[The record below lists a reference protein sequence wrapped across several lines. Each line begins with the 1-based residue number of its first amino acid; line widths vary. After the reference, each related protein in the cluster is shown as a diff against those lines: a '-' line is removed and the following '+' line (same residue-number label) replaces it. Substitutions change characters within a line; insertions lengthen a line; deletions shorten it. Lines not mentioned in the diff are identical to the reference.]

1 MKQHK
6 RTYLY
11 AVLAAILLSGTVAHA
26 TYQKVIF
33 PDLSSQMIQ
42 IGQASWYSR
51 QSPGIRKT
59 TANMEIFD
67 DSQLTCAMWDVPFN
81 QRLKVTNLENG
92 RSVEVRVNDRGPH
105 KRFVRKGRVID
116 LSKAAFRKI
125 ANLKSGL
132 ITVKIE
138 FLS

>member
-6 RTYLY
+6 RAYLY
-11 AVLAAILLSGTVAHA
+11 GVLAAILFSGTLAHA
-26 TYQKVIF
+26 TYQKAIF
-33 PDLSSQMIQ
+33 PGSSSEMIQ

-59 TANMEIFD
+59 TANMEVFD
-67 DSQLTCAMWDVPFN
+67 DTQLTCAMWNVPFN
-81 QRLKVTNLENG
+81 QRLRITNMENG

-105 KRFVRKGRVID
+105 KRLVRKGRVID
-116 LSKAAFRKI
+116 LSKAAFKKI
-125 ANLKSGL
+125 ASLKTGL